1 MIIQCVIVSSNSMES
16 SHLPMT
22 YSMSMVLPLTMV
34 NAHSYQAIKHHNP
47 LTVSIQHKENASDS
61 AVDDPTSKKLSGFIH
76 YYNVY
81 VLFLFLLA
89 YLLNQ
94 LDRYMLTITILP
106 IAQEL
111 KFGNKGCLKNVPYI
125 SSRMCNATDYESCLN
140 LIDSANNTICKW
152 DYNGHGWDY
161 LILIGPVFIFVYTF
175 AGVFLGFVADSHNRK
190 SLLAFCLVLWS
201 VVTILT
207 GLVTEYWQLTLL
219 RFLLGLSE
227 AGCTPFATSLIS
239 DYFPRSHRATAI
251 GIYNFGIY
259 FGYSLC
265 YAVGNHITLANINGQ
280 GWRWAFIIPGIPGVA
295 LGLLIACT
303 VAEPERMSHQPYE
316 KRSITG
322 HSAETSLERV
332 EFKSSPPISNS
343 FTDNPKISTKQGA
356 KSSTSIGQSS
366 GLSQDKKLT
375 AFLSPWHRIGSYA
388 SLRKTSSSTDKQ
400 LKGSHTAMHR
410 TGSSTDR
417 QPRDSS
423 HTSLYKIGSSTNRYH
438 RGSLKAL
445 LKIGSPTDRQPKSS
459 SQTSLHK
466 TGSSTVRQLR
476 SSSHTALHKTG
487 SSTKRSMRGS
497 LSAFLKIGSP
507 TDRHLRSSSYTSLHK
522 TGSSTVREPRSS
534 SHTALHKTGSFSRVQ
549 LKVSPSKQKLKA
561 GIPPVQWL
569 PDYPLLLKNISSS
582 VDKQLKGTQATL
594 SKYSSSMP
602 NLKAS
607 ESNLNLKIFPW
618 IQYLEGS
625 SVDTQQA
632 KPKPEISVG
641 NNKNPEGS
649 PIDPA
654 SYRNRERFRTAPL
667 PLAQR
672 LQIILFA
679 FTRPSLILLSSAGS
693 VRHAAGYSLAY
704 YAQLYFEASHIS
716 KVVIASYMSWI
727 PLVFGSLGVL
737 GGGCISDKVV
747 KKKKIHARVAVII
760 ASQILASPFAACVL
774 YLESPYSFFSLIP
787 ALILGEMWIAV
798 VLTVVVEVV
807 PREIRVSSIAVYLF
821 ITTNFGGNLPLV
833 VPLMTYVF
841 ENYKFNHH
849 DGMRGALL
857 VMYPGFFILSGII
870 FFLAMLVMMRNEQES

>member
-1 MIIQCVIVSSNSMES
+1 MKNNSN
-16 SHLPMT
+16 
-22 YSMSMVLPLTMV
+22 YVLD
-34 NAHSYQAIKHHNP
+34 NKRCY
-47 LTVSIQHKENASDS
+47 S
-61 AVDDPTSKKLSGFIH
+61 AVDDPTSKKLSGFIQ

-207 GLVTEYWQLTLL
+207 GLVTEYWQLILL

-332 EFKSSPPISNS
+332 EFKSSSPDHRIPISNS
-343 FTDNPKISTKQGA
+343 FTGNPKMSTKQGV

-375 AFLSPWHRIGSYA
+375 AYLSPWHRIGSYA

-400 LKGSHTAMHR
+400 LKGSRTAMHR
-410 TGSSTDR
+410 TGSSTGR
-417 QPRDSS
+417 QPRGSS

-438 RGSLKAL
+438 RGSLKAF

-459 SQTSLHK
+459 SHTSLHKTGSSTKRSIRGSLSAFLKIGSPTDRYLRTSSYTSLHK
-466 TGSSTVRQLR
+466 TGSSTVRQLT

-487 SSTKRSMRGS
+487 SSTKRSIRGS

-522 TGSSTVREPRSS
+522 TGSSTVRPLISS
-534 SHTALHKTGSFSRVQ
+534 SHTALHKTGSSSRVQ

-561 GIPPVQWL
+561 GIPPAQWL

-654 SYRNRERFRTAPL
+654 SYRDRERFRTAPL

-672 LQIILFA
+672 LQIMLFA

-704 YAQLYFEASHIS
+704 YAQLYFESSHIS

-747 KKKKIHARVAVII
+747 KKKRIHARVAVII

-774 YLESPYSFFSLIP
+774 YLETPYSFFSLIP

-807 PREIRVSSIAVYLF
+807 PREIRASSIAVYLF

-833 VPLMTYVF
+833 VPLMTYFF

-849 DGMRGALL
+849 FAMRGALL